1 MPAPTPR
8 APARAGRQSRTAAG
22 RGSGA
27 RSGSGARGSGARRSG
42 PGTYLAIL
50 AFLIGFIAISLTWP
64 LPYWVAGLYLAVSI
78 LSFVVYAVDKSAA
91 GTGRRRVPER
101 TLLLLGFAGG
111 WPGAIVAQQMLR
123 HKTQKASF
131 RRAFWVSVLANVAVF
146 VALATPLVAELAS
159 FAV

>member
-8 APARAGRQSRTAAG
+8 TPAAAGRQSRTASG
-22 RGSGA
+22 RGVAA
-27 RSGSGARGSGARRSG
+27 RSSG

-78 LSFVVYAVDKSAA
+78 LCFIVYAVDKSAA
-91 GTGRRRVPER
+91 GAGRRRVPER

-111 WPGAIVAQQMLR
+111 WPGAVVAQQVLR

-159 FAV
+159 FVA